1 MFTPTFLNNLNFK
14 KSTYL
19 RMMND
24 VKRNQ
29 FYNNILSEI
38 TDKTCLEI
46 GFGAGLLSLIA
57 LKHQPKHIVAVERNL
72 TSFELGKYLIKKSG
86 LENKITLIHEQID
99 ASFINP
105 SEFDLVYHEIL
116 GNNLWDE
123 NVFFQ
128 LDTAVPMIPSEY
140 TCELYAC
147 EISADEFLK
156 LDKDPRSHTAAAK
169 TDSKFVSWYTNIK
182 DSTWPD
188 VEQLSDFDLLP
199 EIIKIECVE
208 YFGFDRENFI
218 ENAVPI
224 TRFEPGSRFEPGV
237 DVDVD
242 YVNEIQQLVD
252 AYHSRSN
259 AILNI
264 DLPQHRYPP
273 LLNRSKKVSSMTVNQ
288 HSKTIAI
295 TDHNNVT
302 TVTEIDFAKPYID
315 LVVDRNALPEMSFI
329 QPIFSLKHH
338 QSTLILSDG
347 HWGYPPNSVI
357 VKQNANNIMVRQHF
371 NTNGIEYSSS

>member
-1 MFTPTFLNNLNFK
+1 
-14 KSTYL
+14 
-19 RMMND
+19 MND

-29 FYNNILSEI
+29 FYNNILGEV
-38 TDKTCLEI
+38 TGKKCLEI
-46 GFGAGLLSLIA
+46 GFGPGLLSIIA
-57 LKHQPKHIVAVERNL
+57 LKHQPKHIVAVEQNL
-72 TSFELGKYLIKKSG
+72 ASFELGKYLIKKLN

-99 ASFINP
+99 ASFIDP

-116 GNNLWDE
+116 GDELWNED
-123 NVFFQ
+123 VFFQ
-128 LDTAVPMIPSEY
+128 FDTAVPMIPSEY

-147 EISADEFLK
+147 EISADEILQ
-156 LDKDPRSHTAAAK
+156 LDKAPKSHTP
-169 TDSKFVSWYTNIK
+169 DGKFASWYNIIK

-224 TRFEPGSRFEPGV
+224 ANKFESGV

-242 YVNEIQQLVD
+242 YVNEIQQLIDV
-252 AYHSRSN
+252 YHSRSN

-264 DLPQHRYPP
+264 DLPQYRYPP

-315 LVVDRNALPEMSFI
+315 LVVDRNVLPEMSFI

-347 HWGYPPNSVI
+347 HWDYSTNSVI
-357 VKQNANNIMVRQHF
+357 VKQNANNVMVRQHF
-371 NTNGIEYSSS
+371 NTNGIEYSFS

>member
-19 RMMND
+19 IMMND

-116 GNNLWDE
+116 GSNLWDE

-128 LDTAVPMIPSEY
+128 LGTAVPMIPSEY

-182 DSTWPD
+182 DSTWPN

-208 YFGFDRENFI
+208 CFGFDRENFI

-224 TRFEPGSRFEPGV
+224 TQFEPGV

>member
-1 MFTPTFLNNLNFK
+1 
-14 KSTYL
+14 
-19 RMMND
+19 MMSD

-46 GFGAGLLSLIA
+46 GFGTGLLSLIA

-72 TSFELGKYLIKKSG
+72 ASFELGKYLIKKSG
-86 LENKITLIHEQID
+86 LKNKITLIHEQID

-123 NVFFQ
+123 DVFFQ
-128 LDTAVPMIPSEY
+128 FDTAVPMIPSEY

-147 EISADEFLK
+147 EILADEFLK

-182 DSTWPD
+182 DSTWPN

-208 YFGFDRENFI
+208 CFGFDRKNFI
-218 ENAVPI
+218 ENAVPA
-224 TRFEPGSRFEPGV
+224 TQFEPGSRFEPGV
-237 DVDVD
+237 DVNVD

-347 HWGYPPNSVI
+347 HWGYPPNSAI
-357 VKQNANNIMVRQHF
+357 VKQNANNVMVRQHF

>member
-1 MFTPTFLNNLNFK
+1 MYTPTFLNNLNFK
-14 KSTYL
+14 KTAYL
-19 RMMND
+19 TMMSD

-72 TSFELGKYLIKKSG
+72 ASFELGKYLIKKSG
-86 LENKITLIHEQID
+86 LKNKITLIHEQID

-123 NVFFQ
+123 DVFFQ
-128 LDTAVPMIPSEY
+128 FNTAVPMIPSEY

-182 DSTWPD
+182 DSTWPN

-208 YFGFDRENFI
+208 CFGFDRKNFI
-218 ENAVPI
+218 ENAVPA

-237 DVDVD
+237 DVNVD

-347 HWGYPPNSVI
+347 HWGYPPNSAI
-357 VKQNANNIMVRQHF
+357 VKQNANNVMVRQHF